1 MSVAFVRP
9 SGETFATKAARGA
22 EHTAYSAITMAKS
35 KTKTK
40 KPAAAKKPAAKKR
53 GRAAAAK
60 TTQKS
65 SKEPAS
71 VTRCPYARAEFYI
84 EGGGGDSGWNGEEM
98 YSGGHP
104 ATSTP
109 ACGELLQF
117 KVPRKWLDI
126 DAKNF
131 EYYTFCFVLHLKKKN
146 KNKSGADDRVGTRT
160 EVINGDDRE
169 LVDSV
174 REHFQAK
181 LRKETTAEYAE
192 GTWVG
197 RGDAST
203 VRIAMRRKPR
213 QNWKYQINLPGVAAA
228 RDGRHGAR
236 VELRRTGRAGRRRT
250 RMAGPCP
257 WVFLLGWAMMSNT
270 HKSYYA
276 GRLPCGT

>member
-1 MSVAFVRP
+1 MV
-9 SGETFATKAARGA
+9 
-22 EHTAYSAITMAKS
+22 KS
-35 KTKTK
+35 KS
-40 KPAAAKKPAAKKR
+40 KKPAAKKR
-53 GRAAAAK
+53 GRGAVAK
-60 TTQKS
+60 ATKT
-65 SKEPAS
+65 SKAPAS

-160 EVINGDDRE
+160 QVINGDGE
-169 LVDSV
+169 LVDLV
-174 REHFQAK
+174 REHFRGR
-181 LRKETTAEYAE
+181 LVRTSEPVET
-192 GTWVG
+192 TWVG

-203 VRIAMRRKPR
+203 VRIAVRIKPR
-213 QNWKYQINLPGVAAA
+213 QSWKYQIKFLEASLQLGADGTVPESELAPDPGEDSDDDARSTDTYGQPLPPGYSSW
-228 RDGRHGAR
+228 
-236 VELRRTGRAGRRRT
+236 
-250 RMAGPCP
+250 AGP
-257 WVFLLGWAMMSNT
+257 
-270 HKSYYA
+270 
-276 GRLPCGT
+276 

>member
-1 MSVAFVRP
+1 MV
-9 SGETFATKAARGA
+9 
-22 EHTAYSAITMAKS
+22 

-60 TTQKS
+60 TTKTSKAPS
-65 SKEPAS
+65 S
-71 VTRCPYARAEFYI
+71 VCPYARAEFYI

-104 ATSTP
+104 ATSVP
-109 ACGELLQF
+109 ECGKLLQF
-117 KVPRKWLDI
+117 KFPRKWLDI

-160 EVINGDDRE
+160 QVINGDDRE
-169 LVDSV
+169 VVDSV
-174 REHFQAK
+174 REHFQAR

-213 QNWKYQINLPGVAAA
+213 QNWKYQIKFLEASLQLGADGTVPESEFGPGPGEEGYDSDSGDESAENVTCTCSGTSCI
-228 RDGRHGAR
+228 RVDGICYDEYMAQQGCDPT
-236 VELRRTGRAGRRRT
+236 TGQR
-250 RMAGPCP
+250 
-257 WVFLLGWAMMSNT
+257 LGEAQ
-270 HKSYYA
+270 
-276 GRLPCGT
+276 GV